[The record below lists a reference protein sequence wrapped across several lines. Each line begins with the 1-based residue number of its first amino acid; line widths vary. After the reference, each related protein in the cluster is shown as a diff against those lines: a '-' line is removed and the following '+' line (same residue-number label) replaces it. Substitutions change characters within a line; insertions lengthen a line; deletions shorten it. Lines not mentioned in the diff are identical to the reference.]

1 MSHTKEAMPEKFSFG
16 HKPVPQSRIDKILSH
31 WDEEDFFDIQSKK
44 LLEKERIEMEKGWS
58 EAFGIEYNKEID
70 ADEKPTFQ
78 TQEFKDLVKESLYK
92 DHINPPHYKNVAAGK
107 QYMELMVDML
117 ESKSGVEAHLFGQVY
132 KYLMRCGNKDQEV
145 QELNKALW
153 YLQAL
158 IKYKS
163 EGKVI

>member
-1 MSHTKEAMPEKFSFG
+1 MSHTKEAMPEDYSLADKAN
-16 HKPVPQSRIDKILSH
+16 KILAS
-31 WDEEDFFDIQSKK
+31 WDNEDFFDIKARQY
-44 LLEKERIEMEKGWS
+44 LNKERKEINKGWS
-58 EAFGIEYNKEID
+58 EVFGKEYNKEID
-70 ADEKPTFQ
+70 ANEKPTFQ
-78 TQEFKDLVKESLYK
+78 TQEFKDLVKQSLYK

-117 ESKSGVEAHLFGQVY
+117 AGKSGVEAHLFGQVY

-158 IKYKS
+158 IKFKT
-163 EGKVI
+163 EGKVL

>member
-1 MSHTKEAMPEKFSFG
+1 MYNED
-16 HKPVPQSRIDKILSH
+16 KPVPQSRIDKILSH

-44 LLEKERIEMEKGWS
+44 FLNQERKELDRGWS
-58 EAFGIEYNKEID
+58 EAFAKSYNNEID
-70 ADEKPTFQ
+70 MYADAEPEFK
-78 TQEFKDLVKESLYK
+78 TQEFKNLVKESLYGK
-92 DHINPPHYKNVAAGK
+92 DHINPQHYKNVAAGK

-117 ESKSGVEAHLFGQVY
+117 QGKSGVEAHLFGQVY

-153 YLQAL
+153 YLKAL

-163 EGKVI
+163 EGKVL

>member
-1 MSHTKEAMPEKFSFG
+1 MSTVISDQRAKE
-16 HKPVPQSRIDKILSH
+16 ILAS
-31 WDEEDFFDIQSKK
+31 WDNEDFFDIKARQY
-44 LLEKERIEMEKGWS
+44 LEKEREEMEKGWS
-58 EAFGIEYNKEID
+58 EVFGQEYNKEID
-70 ADEKPTFQ
+70 LNEVKSVFKTE
-78 TQEFKDLVKESLYK
+78 EFRDLVNQSLYGK

-117 ESKSGVEAHLFGQVY
+117 AGKSGVEAHLFGQVY

-158 IKYKS
+158 IKFKT
-163 EGKVI
+163 EGKVL

>member
-1 MSHTKEAMPEKFSFG
+1 MSYTKENMPENYSFEQ
-16 HKPVPQSRIDKILSH
+16 KPVPQSRIDKILSH

-44 LLEKERIEMEKGWS
+44 FLSQERKELDKGWS
-58 EAFGIEYNKEID
+58 EAFAESYNNEID
-70 ADEKPTFQ
+70 M
-78 TQEFKDLVKESLYK
+78 FKDN
-92 DHINPPHYKNVAAGK
+92 DAINPPHYKNVAAGK

-117 ESKSGVEAHLFGQVY
+117 EGKSGVEAHLFGQVY

-163 EGKVI
+163 EGKVL

>member
-1 MSHTKEAMPEKFSFG
+1 MFDEN
-16 HKPVPQSRIDKILSH
+16 KPVPQSRIDKILSH

-44 LLEKERIEMEKGWS
+44 LLSQERKELDRGWS
-58 EAFGIEYNKEID
+58 EAFAESYNNEID
-70 ADEKPTFQ
+70 M
-78 TQEFKDLVKESLYK
+78 FKDN
-92 DHINPPHYKNVAAGK
+92 DAINPPHYKNVAAGK

-117 ESKSGVEAHLFGQVY
+117 EGKSGVEAHLFGQVY

-163 EGKVI
+163 EGKVL

>member
-1 MSHTKEAMPEKFSFG
+1 MLKTNLENKRFDEIIAS
-16 HKPVPQSRIDKILSH
+16 
-31 WDEEDFFDIQSKK
+31 WDNEDFFDIQSKK
-44 LLEKERIEMEKGWS
+44 LLSQEREELNRGWS
-58 EAFGIEYNKEID
+58 EAFAESYNNEID
-70 ADEKPTFQ
+70 M
-78 TQEFKDLVKESLYK
+78 FKDN
-92 DHINPPHYKNVAAGK
+92 DAINPPHYKNVAAGK

-117 ESKSGVEAHLFGQVY
+117 EGKSGVEAHLFGQVY

-163 EGKVI
+163 EGKVL

>member
-1 MSHTKEAMPEKFSFG
+1 MLKTNVENKRFDEIIAS
-16 HKPVPQSRIDKILSH
+16 
-31 WDEEDFFDIQSKK
+31 WDNEDFFDIQSKK
-44 LLEKERIEMEKGWS
+44 FLEQERKELNRGWS
-58 EAFGIEYNKEID
+58 ETFAKSYNDEID
-70 ADEKPTFQ
+70 KAYVEGTPTLQ
-78 TQEFKDLVKESLYK
+78 TREFKDLVKQSLYK

-117 ESKSGVEAHLFGQVY
+117 EGKSGVEAHLFGQVY

-163 EGKVI
+163 EGKVL

>member
-1 MSHTKEAMPEKFSFG
+1 MYNED
-16 HKPVPQSRIDKILSH
+16 KPVPQSRIDKILSH

-44 LLEKERIEMEKGWS
+44 FLSQERKELDRGWS
-58 EAFGIEYNKEID
+58 EAFAESYNNEID
-70 ADEKPTFQ
+70 M
-78 TQEFKDLVKESLYK
+78 FKDN
-92 DHINPPHYKNVAAGK
+92 DAINPPHYKNVAAGK

-163 EGKVI
+163 EGKIL

>member
-1 MSHTKEAMPEKFSFG
+1 MYNED
-16 HKPVPQSRIDKILSH
+16 KPVPQSRIDKILSH

-44 LLEKERIEMEKGWS
+44 FLSQERKELDRGWS
-58 EAFGIEYNKEID
+58 EAFAESYNNEID
-70 ADEKPTFQ
+70 M
-78 TQEFKDLVKESLYK
+78 FKDN
-92 DHINPPHYKNVAAGK
+92 DAINPPHYKNVAAGK

-117 ESKSGVEAHLFGQVY
+117 EGKSGVEAHLFGQVY
-132 KYLMRCGNKDQEV
+132 KYLMRCGSKDQEV

-163 EGKVI
+163 EGKVL

>member
-1 MSHTKEAMPEKFSFG
+1 MSTIKHPVSDEAY
-16 HKPVPQSRIDKILSH
+16 DKILAS
-31 WDEEDFFDIQSKK
+31 WDNEDYFDIKAQQY
-44 LLEKERIEMEKGWS
+44 LEKERQEFEKGWS
-58 EAFGIEYNKEID
+58 EVFGMEYNKEID
-70 ADEKPTFQ
+70 MLEN
-78 TQEFKDLVKESLYK
+78 K
-92 DHINPPHYKNVAAGK
+92 DHINPKHYKNVAAGK

-117 ESKSGVEAHLFGQVY
+117 AGKSGVEAHLFGQVY

-163 EGKVI
+163 EGKVL

>member
-1 MSHTKEAMPEKFSFG
+1 MYNED
-16 HKPVPQSRIDKILSH
+16 KPVPQSRIDKILSH

-44 LLEKERIEMEKGWS
+44 FLNQERKELDRGWS
-58 EAFGIEYNKEID
+58 EAFAESYNNEID
-70 ADEKPTFQ
+70 M
-78 TQEFKDLVKESLYK
+78 FKDN
-92 DHINPPHYKNVAAGK
+92 DAINPPHYKNVAAGK

-117 ESKSGVEAHLFGQVY
+117 EGKSGVEAHLFGQVY

-163 EGKVI
+163 EGKVL

>member
-1 MSHTKEAMPEKFSFG
+1 MEITIKP
-16 HKPVPQSRIDKILSH
+16 KPVPQSRIDKILSH

-70 ADEKPTFQ
+70 M
-78 TQEFKDLVKESLYK
+78 ESAKL
-92 DHINPPHYKNVAAGK
+92 DAINPPHYKNVAAGK

-117 ESKSGVEAHLFGQVY
+117 EGKSGVEAHLFGQVY

-163 EGKVI
+163 EGKVL

>member
-1 MSHTKEAMPEKFSFG
+1 MYNED
-16 HKPVPQSRIDKILSH
+16 KPVPQSRIDKILSH

-44 LLEKERIEMEKGWS
+44 LLIQERKELDRGWS
-58 EAFGIEYNKEID
+58 EAFAESYNNEID
-70 ADEKPTFQ
+70 M
-78 TQEFKDLVKESLYK
+78 FKDN
-92 DHINPPHYKNVAAGK
+92 DAINPPHYKNVAAGK

-117 ESKSGVEAHLFGQVY
+117 EGKSGVEAHLFGQVY

-163 EGKVI
+163 EGKVL

>member
-1 MSHTKEAMPEKFSFG
+1 MYNAD
-16 HKPVPQSRIDKILSH
+16 KPVPQSRIDKILSH

-44 LLEKERIEMEKGWS
+44 YLEKERKELDRGWS
-58 EAFGIEYNKEID
+58 EAFAESYNNEID
-70 ADEKPTFQ
+70 M
-78 TQEFKDLVKESLYK
+78 FKDN
-92 DHINPPHYKNVAAGK
+92 DAINPPHYKNVAAGK

-117 ESKSGVEAHLFGQVY
+117 EGKSGVEAHLFGQVY

-163 EGKVI
+163 EGKVL

>member
-1 MSHTKEAMPEKFSFG
+1 MEITMKP
-16 HKPVPQSRIDKILSH
+16 KPVPQSRIDKILSH

-44 LLEKERIEMEKGWS
+44 LLSQERKELDRGWS
-58 EAFGIEYNKEID
+58 EAFAESYNNEID
-70 ADEKPTFQ
+70 MVSAK
-78 TQEFKDLVKESLYK
+78 L

-117 ESKSGVEAHLFGQVY
+117 EGKSGVEAHLFGQVY

-163 EGKVI
+163 EGKVL

>member
-1 MSHTKEAMPEKFSFG
+1 MSMLKTNVDNKRFDEIIAS
-16 HKPVPQSRIDKILSH
+16 
-31 WDEEDFFDIQSKK
+31 WDNEDFFDIQSKK
-44 LLEKERIEMEKGWS
+44 YLEAERKEINKGWS
-58 EAFGIEYNKEID
+58 QAFAESYNKEID
-70 ADEKPTFQ
+70 LDEVEAKFQ
-78 TQEFKDLVKESLYK
+78 TQEFKDLVKQSLYK

-117 ESKSGVEAHLFGQVY
+117 EGKSGVEAHLFGQVY

-158 IKYKS
+158 IKFKT
-163 EGKVI
+163 EGKVL

>member
-1 MSHTKEAMPEKFSFG
+1 MFCKPIPPSHDRMNE
-16 HKPVPQSRIDKILSH
+16 ILAS
-31 WDEEDFFDIQSKK
+31 WDNEDFFDIKARQY
-44 LLEKERIEMEKGWS
+44 LEQERKEINKGWS
-58 EAFGIEYNKEID
+58 EAFAKSYNDEID
-70 ADEKPTFQ
+70 ADEYFKKHAKPQ
-78 TQEFKDLVKESLYK
+78 TQEFKDLVKQSLYK

-117 ESKSGVEAHLFGQVY
+117 AGKSGVEAHLFGQVY

-158 IKYKS
+158 IKYKT
-163 EGKVI
+163 EGKVL